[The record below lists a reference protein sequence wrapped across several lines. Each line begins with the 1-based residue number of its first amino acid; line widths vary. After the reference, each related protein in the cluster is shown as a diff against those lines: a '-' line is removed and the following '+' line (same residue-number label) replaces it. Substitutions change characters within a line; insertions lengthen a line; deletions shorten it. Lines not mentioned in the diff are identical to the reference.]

1 MFVDRLATYLE
12 SLDRSTFEKQYLVNC
27 IKEYLQFYVLEFIY
41 NDPVYKELIFTGGTA
56 LQKCFGL
63 DRMSED
69 IDLDSPHLIDHDLF
83 ANGIT
88 GYFKNRFD
96 YNDLYVSVKGKQK
109 KIYLKFPV
117 LKKLELAGPDESE
130 LAYVKVEIAP
140 LISENYSTRI
150 SVISSHNVN
159 VLVRHYDMPDLFAG
173 KLHAVLT
180 RTYFKGEKN
189 EINFKGRDFYDLFW
203 FLNRHVMPNIAR
215 LNDLLDASGHKTCT
229 LEELKDMLRKRV
241 ATISPNAFLF
251 DVRHFFKDS
260 RYIQQVADNYKD
272 IVLPLIDNIELKSDN
287 PNKM

>member
-12 SLDRSTFEKQYLVNC
+12 SLDPSTFEKQYLINC

-41 NDPVYKELIFTGGTA
+41 NDPVYKDLIFTGGTA

-69 IDLDSPHLIDHDLF
+69 IDLDSPHQIDHDLF
-83 ANGIT
+83 ANRIT

-117 LKKLELAGPDESE
+117 LRKLELAGPDESE

-140 LISENYSTRI
+140 LISKNYSTRI

-215 LNDLLDASGHKTCT
+215 LS
-229 LEELKDMLRKRV
+229 
-241 ATISPNAFLF
+241 
-251 DVRHFFKDS
+251 
-260 RYIQQVADNYKD
+260 
-272 IVLPLIDNIELKSDN
+272 
-287 PNKM
+287 

>member
-12 SLDRSTFEKQYLVNC
+12 SMDRSRFEKQYLINC

-117 LKKLELAGPDESE
+117 LTKLELAGPDESE
-130 LAYVKVEIAP
+130 LAYVKVEI
-140 LISENYSTRI
+140 
-150 SVISSHNVN
+150 
-159 VLVRHYDMPDLFAG
+159 VLNG
-173 KLHAVLT
+173 
-180 RTYFKGEKN
+180 
-189 EINFKGRDFYDLFW
+189 GR
-203 FLNRHVMPNIAR
+203 
-215 LNDLLDASGHKTCT
+215 
-229 LEELKDMLRKRV
+229 
-241 ATISPNAFLF
+241 ATGTP
-251 DVRHFFKDS
+251 
-260 RYIQQVADNYKD
+260 
-272 IVLPLIDNIELKSDN
+272 
-287 PNKM
+287 

>member
-12 SLDRSTFEKQYLVNC
+12 SMDRSRFEKQYLINC

-117 LKKLELAGPDESE
+117 LTKLELAGPDESE

-180 RTYFKGEKN
+180 RTYFN
-189 EINFKGRDFYDLFW
+189 EETWGS
-203 FLNRHVMPNIAR
+203 H
-215 LNDLLDASGHKTCT
+215 
-229 LEELKDMLRKRV
+229 
-241 ATISPNAFLF
+241 
-251 DVRHFFKDS
+251 
-260 RYIQQVADNYKD
+260 
-272 IVLPLIDNIELKSDN
+272 LKS
-287 PNKM
+287 